1 MILRGKYINKNPYLD
16 YPSAAEVLCL
26 RLLMGSIIK
35 TNIKPHNLTFSPS
48 PLNQASYW
56 INSLFSPSVRNMC
69 AIFKN

>member
-48 PLNQASYW
+48 PLNQASYR
-56 INSLFSPSVRNMC
+56 IKTPPPT
-69 AIFKN
+69 